1 MRYGSGAVAVKK
13 CIKAVDSASAL
24 SSNNPPYL
32 ASVNATLL
40 RPAHWETSRTL
51 QPAATMIATKL
62 CRWKGRPT
70 RHAVRKT
77 AHPQERKVGH
87 PPER

>member
-62 CRWKGRPT
+62 CRFSFDHSGRI
-70 RHAVRKT
+70 VRNS
-77 AHPQERKVGH
+77 AGIMH
-87 PPER
+87 